1 MNYFILLKCYEKTK
15 ANFIHS
21 LKHLLT
27 CFLRHNFKFLMVD
40 VDVLFTDVNVLFI
53 KGYKYCYLNI
63 YYYYYYYYF
72 IKIFY
77 KLKLNFV
84 HKSR

>member
-1 MNYFILLKCYEKTK
+1 MQSYGFDMNYFILLKCYEKTK

-53 KGYKYCYLNI
+53 FRGTSI
-63 YYYYYYYYF
+63 AT
-72 IKIFY
+72 
-77 KLKLNFV
+77 
-84 HKSR
+84 